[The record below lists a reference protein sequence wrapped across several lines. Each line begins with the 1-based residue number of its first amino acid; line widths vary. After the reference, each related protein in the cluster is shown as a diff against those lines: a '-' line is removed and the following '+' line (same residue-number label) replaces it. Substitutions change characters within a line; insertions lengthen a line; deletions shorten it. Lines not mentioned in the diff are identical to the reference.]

1 MAQEVDINS
10 LSKNM
15 KILVDGNPCNI
26 VELDFVKPG
35 KGQAFT
41 RARVK
46 NLISGRVIEK
56 TYKSNETIPLADVE
70 DLSVKLLY
78 TDADG
83 AHFMNEESFEQIFVG
98 WDIIADN
105 KMWLK
110 EELNYDLVFH
120 NGRVITLAPPTFLEL
135 KITQSDPGVKGDTA
149 GGRVL
154 KAAKL
159 ETGADVQVPI
169 FIEEGEVIRVD
180 TRTGEYVSR
189 VNTKS
194 K

>member
-15 KILVDGNPCNI
+15 KILVDNNPCTI
-26 VELDFVKPG
+26 VDLDFVKPG

-46 NLISGRVIEK
+46 NLVTGRVVEK

-70 DLSVKLLY
+70 EQTVKLLY

-83 AHFMNEESFEQIFVG
+83 GHFMNEENFEQIFLD
-98 WDIIADN
+98 WNIIGES
-105 KMWLK
+105 KKWLK
-110 EELNYDLVFH
+110 EELPYDLVFH
-120 NGRVITLAPPTFLEL
+120 NGRVITIDVPTFLEL
-135 KITQSDPGVKGDTA
+135 KIVQSDPGVKGDTA

-154 KAAKL
+154 KAAIL
-159 ETGADVQVPI
+159 ESGAEVLVPI
-169 FIEEGEVIRVD
+169 FIEEGEIVKVD
-180 TRTGEYVSR
+180 TRTGEYVAR
-189 VNTKS
+189 VNK